1 MKRFFAFILLIGLLL
16 FTSCSRYVAGR
27 LELKE
32 ISSFADADPD
42 SARVALEQFDRSHL
56 ISPGLRARHA
66 LLLAQALNRCQIA
79 WTDDSIAM
87 VAVDYYRRFGGPN
100 DYFMSLFYRGTVREE
115 AGRVREALEDL
126 IAAEHIRSKKVSLRF
141 RTSGM
146 ILQKILYLDQED
158 IPHAE
163 QAIRKAVRY
172 AEQAGWTSNYLQAQM
187 HLVSLLAVQEK
198 FVEADQII
206 QLLENHQAI
215 SPEAWRPDL
224 EARFGN
230 IRLLRMLYGHT
241 SSDSLYMAVED
252 YVTKFG
258 ESGYQY
264 WDNVAWAYEQS
275 GHFDK
280 ALETLEQYASNND
293 GADDSFE
300 MKYYLR
306 LSAIEDSLGNDA
318 LKASAYKKYL
328 DLVDSAKV
336 AYLSN
341 DVTSLE
347 DRFTAK
353 ERNLLLWKALSIA
366 GILLAVLLV
375 TGSWYWRRK
384 RQEQERLTQMYE
396 DLKLELAS
404 FQQILEK
411 KLMIEKE
418 ASAALGE
425 RVAALSTFLS
435 KEQPL
440 SLTRVSSQLETL
452 SSDRK
457 KLLETIGTAFAL
469 YHPTFIGKLAAYD
482 LTKSEIGY
490 CCLLAS
496 GLRTGEIG
504 DILNRSGI
512 YNVSSSILSKF
523 GDDAGGQYLS
533 TVVKRLYAES

>member
-1 MKRFFAFILLIGLLL
+1 MKRYFAFIMLIVLLL

-79 WTDDSIAM
+79 WTDDSIAT
-87 VAVDYYRRFGGPN
+87 VAVDYYRRFGSPN
-100 DYFMSLFYRGTVREE
+100 DYFMSLFYRGTVRKE
-115 AGRVREALEDL
+115 AGQIREALEDF
-126 IAAEHIRSKKVSLRF
+126 IAAEHIRSKKVSLRY

-146 ILQKILYLDQED
+146 IKQKILYLDQED

-172 AEQAGWTSNYLQAQM
+172 AEQAGWTSNYLYAQM
-187 HLVSLLAVQEK
+187 HLASLLAFQKK
-198 FVEADQII
+198 FEEMDEINR
-206 QLLENHQAI
+206 LLEEHHE
-215 SPEAWRPDL
+215 SFPDTWKIDH
-224 EARFGN
+224 EMMFEEN
-230 IRLLRMLYGHT
+230 RLLRMIYGH
-241 SSDSLYMAVED
+241 SDPDSLYAATED
-252 YVTKFG
+252 IVASFKD
-258 ESGYQY
+258 SSQLP
-264 WDNVAWAYEQS
+264 WDNIAYAYEQS
-275 GHFDK
+275 GHSDK
-280 ALETLEQYASNND
+280 ALEALEQYVLNND
-293 GADDSFE
+293 GDDDSFD

-306 LSAIEDSLGNDA
+306 LSAIEDSLGNDP
-318 LKASAYKKYL
+318 LKAAAYKKFV

-347 DRFTAK
+347 DRFSAK
-353 ERNLLLWKALSIA
+353 ERSSLLWKALSIA

-375 TGSWYWRRK
+375 TGSWYWHRK
-384 RQEQERLTQMYE
+384 RQEQERLTQTYE

-404 FQQILEK
+404 LQQIQEK

-435 KEQPL
+435 KEQPF
-440 SLTRVSSQLETL
+440 SLMRVSSQLETL

-496 GLRTGEIG
+496 GRRTGEIG

-533 TVVKRLYAES
+533 TVVKRLYTES